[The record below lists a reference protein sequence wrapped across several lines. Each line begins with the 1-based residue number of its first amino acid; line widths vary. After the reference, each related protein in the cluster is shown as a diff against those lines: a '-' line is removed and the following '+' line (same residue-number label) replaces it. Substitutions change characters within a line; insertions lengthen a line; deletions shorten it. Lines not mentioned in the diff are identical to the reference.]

1 MTPVAPDQN
10 QPWWHEAV
18 SVFAEVTG
26 VMVVP
31 IVASVLGGRALDQH
45 FGTEPILT
53 LVLTALGIA
62 VAALLLAPIARRYI
76 AKTEAETK
84 KKPDAGN
91 QPDSNSHVS

>member
-1 MTPVAPDQN
+1 MSPTTPTEN

-31 IVASVLGGRALDQH
+31 VVGGVLGGRALDQR
-45 FGTEPILT
+45 FGTEPVLT
-53 LVLTALGIA
+53 LVLTAFGIA

-76 AKTEAETK
+76 AKAERETK
-84 KKPDAGN
+84 KPPGTDN
-91 QPDSNSHVS
+91 QSDSNSHGS